1 MKTRFRITINVPEG
15 VPEGTAL
22 LFALAELIKDVPAI
36 IDEPR
41 WRIVV
46 DDMDEGDVTVSVSQH
61 KVSG

>member
-1 MKTRFRITINVPEG
+1 
-15 VPEGTAL
+15 
-22 LFALAELIKDVPAI
+22 LIKDVPAI